1 MPAIDRR
8 RFLTISAGI
17 SATAALPHLAR
28 AATPLHHWRGV
39 ALGAEASITLAHPEA
54 VGLVDRALA
63 EIRRL
68 EGVFSLY
75 RADSA
80 LTRLNADGH
89 LAAPPFEL
97 LECLAL
103 CGRVHAASGGLFDP
117 TIQPLWRHY
126 AERHAIGGAPD
137 RNALADALAP
147 VGWDGVTFDSGAIRF
162 HRPGMALSLNGVAQG
177 VIADR
182 VAALLAA
189 EGLTDILVNT
199 GEFRALGGDPRGGAW
214 PVRLSEEERLLPDVV
229 PLRDMA
235 LASSAPR
242 ATSFDGAG
250 QVGHILDPR
259 TGRPTAAPWRLV
271 SVTAP
276 TAGLADALSTAVC
289 LIGDRTVIDRL
300 LGNFP
305 EARLAHLS

>member
-17 SATAALPHLAR
+17 AATAALPHLAR

-126 AERHAIGGAPD
+126 AERHAIGSAPD
-137 RNALADALAP
+137 HNALADALAP

-162 HRPGMALSLNGVAQG
+162 RRPGMALSLNGVAQG

-214 PVRLSEEERLLPDVV
+214 PVRLSEEGHLLPDVV

-250 QVGHILDPR
+250 RVGHILDPR
-259 TGRPTAAPWRLV
+259 TGRPTAAPWRLA

-276 TAGLADALSTAVC
+276 TAGLADALSTAIC
-289 LIGDRTVIDRL
+289 LIGDRAAIDRL
-300 LGNFP
+300 LGSFP

>member
-8 RFLTISAGI
+8 RFLSVSAGI
-17 SATAALPHLAR
+17 AATAALPKAW
-28 AATPLHHWRGV
+28 AAAPLHQWRGV
-39 ALGAEASITLAHPEA
+39 ALGADASITLAHPDAER
-54 VGLVDRALA
+54 LVDRALA

-80 LTRLNADGH
+80 LTRLNAAGH

-117 TIQPLWRHY
+117 TIQPLWRLY
-126 AERHAIGGAPD
+126 AERHAAGGVPD
-137 RNALADALAP
+137 AAALADTLAR
-147 VGWDGVTFDSGAIRF
+147 VGWDGVAFDSGAIRF
-162 HRPGMALSLNGVAQG
+162 RRPGMALSLNGVAQG
-177 VIADR
+177 AIADR

-214 PVRLSEEERLLPDVV
+214 PVRLAEEGRLLPDAV
-229 PLRDMA
+229 PLRDRA

-242 ATSFDGAG
+242 GTSFDGAG
-250 QVGHILDPR
+250 RVGHILDPR

-276 TAGLADALSTAVC
+276 AAGLADAVSTALC
-289 LIGDRTVIDRL
+289 LIDDRAAIDRVL
-300 LGNFP
+300 AAFP
-305 EARLAHLS
+305 GARLAYLS

>member
-17 SATAALPHLAR
+17 AATAALPHLAG

-137 RNALADALAP
+137 HNALADALAP
-147 VGWDGVTFDSGAIRF
+147 VGWDGVTFDSGAIHFR
-162 HRPGMALSLNGVAQG
+162 RPGMALSLNGVAQG

-214 PVRLSEEERLLPDVV
+214 PVRLSEEQRLLPDVV

-250 QVGHILDPR
+250 RVGHILDPR
-259 TGRPTAAPWRLV
+259 TGRPTAAPWRLA

-276 TAGLADALSTAVC
+276 TAGLADALSTAIC
-289 LIGDRTVIDRL
+289 LIGDRTAIDRL
-300 LGNFP
+300 LGSFP